1 MSVNPKVLDE
11 KTVYQNRW
19 IQVYEKKIS
28 FGDDSKALDYY
39 VIGKRM
45 QIAAIL
51 AVDEDDNVM
60 LTQQYRFAVD
70 DSPLDIPGGG
80 VMPDEDPIDAA
91 KRELKEETGFS
102 SDSLELLTARYLDSG
117 QKDCIQYIYLAKGL
131 KAGDQ
136 QLDDTE
142 DIQLIKKNIYE
153 LRDEILAGE
162 HRESTLMIA
171 ILLYLT
177 KERTNENIDRH

>member
-1 MSVNPKVLDE
+1 MSVNPKVLNE
-11 KTVYQNRW
+11 KAVYQNRW

-28 FGDDSKALDYY
+28 FGDDTKALDYY

-45 QIAAIL
+45 RIAAIL
-51 AVDEDDNVM
+51 AVDEDNTVT

-91 KRELKEETGFS
+91 RRELKEETGFS
-102 SDSLELLTARYLDSG
+102 SGSLELLATRYLDSG
-117 QKDCIQYIYLAKGL
+117 QKDCVQYIYVAKNL

-136 QLDDTE
+136 ELDDTE
-142 DIQLIKKNIYE
+142 GIQLIKKNIYE
-153 LRDEILAGE
+153 LRDEIIAGK
-162 HRESTLMIA
+162 HAESTLIIA
-171 ILLYLT
+171 VLLHLA
-177 KERTNENIDRH
+177 KEKSN